1 LGWGLGAPVIG
12 PLVERLGLEWT
23 FYGHAALILV
33 GLLIALP
40 LPVATTSGNSAFGQ
54 GLKKLLQD
62 RRWYVFL
69 LIIFVAGFGDAII
82 RNYWFLYLKDISASS
97 TMMGLS
103 LTIGMVSE
111 LAVLFSSGYLF
122 RRFGT
127 RTLLVLGAS
136 TQAVRLLG
144 WSFIDEPYAALS
156 LQLLNGLAF
165 GTLWMAGVA
174 YAKEIAPAGLRATAQ
189 GLLSGVYFGFSSVVG
204 AVSGGFLY
212 EQVGSWGMFRWG
224 AVIMIIGLLFF
235 AIVENVKVRAT
246 AKQPVKLA

>member
-1 LGWGLGAPVIG
+1 
-12 PLVERLGLEWT
+12 
-23 FYGHAALILV
+23 
-33 GLLIALP
+33 
-40 LPVATTSGNSAFGQ
+40 
-54 GLKKLLQD
+54 
-62 RRWYVFL
+62 
-69 LIIFVAGFGDAII
+69 VAGFGDALI

-111 LAVLFSSGYLF
+111 LAVLFFSGHLF

-136 TQAVRLLG
+136 TQVVRLLG
-144 WSFIDEPYAALS
+144 WSFIDEPYAALA

-224 AVIMIIGLLFF
+224 AVVMIIGLLFF
-235 AIVENVKVRAT
+235 AVVENVKVRAA
-246 AKQPVKLA
+246 AKQPVKLS